1 MPHSI
6 QSGGKMIFQDK
17 RILITGGT
25 GSLGKA
31 LVRHIMKGSL
41 GKPKQVTI
49 FSRDED
55 KQYSMEL
62 EWKNIKVTTDD
73 VFYHADEVLDF
84 QIGDVRD
91 YSSVV
96 RAIKKADIVI
106 HAAALKQ
113 VPIGEY
119 FPYES
124 VKTNILGIQNIIQ
137 AIMETENHVNTVL
150 AISTD
155 KACKPVNTYGMC
167 KAIEERLTIEANRI
181 CPQTRFI
188 CTRYG
193 NVAASRGSIIPLFQE
208 QIKKGG
214 PLTITTEN
222 MTRYIMTLEAAIDTV
237 MTALRS
243 AEPGD
248 TYVPDI
254 PAVKIIDLAK
264 ALIANRDV
272 KIKIIGI
279 RPGEKI
285 HEILISEEEIP
296 RTVKKNGYYVICPVL
311 PNLRKAE
318 IKHPLIE
325 NELSSADHCMSKSQ
339 LVKFLKSGDYLDF

>member
-1 MPHSI
+1 
-6 QSGGKMIFQDK
+6 MIFQDK
-17 RILITGGT
+17 RVLITGGT

-31 LVRHIMKGSL
+31 LVDRIMKGKF
-41 GKPKQVTI
+41 GKPKQVII

-55 KQYSMEL
+55 KQYNMEL
-62 EWKNIKVTTDD
+62 EWKNLKAATDD
-73 VFYHADEVLDF
+73 VFYHPDEILSF

-91 YSSVV
+91 YESVV
-96 RAIKKADIVI
+96 RAVKKADIII

-113 VPIGEY
+113 VPISEY
-119 FPYES
+119 FPFES

-137 AIMETENHVNTVL
+137 AITETQNSVDTVL

-167 KAIEERLTIEANRI
+167 KAIEERLVIEANRI

-188 CTRYG
+188 CVRYG

-208 QIKKGG
+208 QIRKGG
-214 PLTITTEN
+214 PLTITTED
-222 MTRYIMTLEAAIDTV
+222 MTRFILSLDTAIDII
-237 MTALRS
+237 MQAFKF

-248 TYVPDI
+248 TYVPDL
-254 PAVKIIDLAK
+254 PAVKVLDLAEIMIGK
-264 ALIANRDV
+264 RDV
-272 KIKIIGI
+272 AIIIIGV

-296 RTVKKNGYYVICPVL
+296 RTVKRGDYYVICPVL
-311 PNLRKAE
+311 PSLRRTE
-318 IKHPLIE
+318 IKKPVLTG
-325 NELSSADHCMSKSQ
+325 ELSSADYCMSRNQLKS
-339 LVKFLKSGDYLDF
+339 FLKNGGYLT

>member
-1 MPHSI
+1 
-6 QSGGKMIFQDK
+6 MIFQDK
-17 RILITGGT
+17 RVLITGGT

-31 LVRHIMKGSL
+31 LVRYIMQGKM
-41 GKPKQVTI
+41 GKPARVII

-55 KQYSMEL
+55 KQYNMEL
-62 EWKNIKVTTDD
+62 EWKNLKVTTDEIL
-73 VFYHADEVLDF
+73 YHPDEVLDF

-91 YSSVV
+91 YESVV
-96 RAIKKADIVI
+96 RAVKNADIVL
-106 HAAALKQ
+106 HAAALKH

-124 VKTNILGIQNIIQ
+124 VKTNILGIQNIIR
-137 AIMETENHVNTVL
+137 AIIENKNKVETVL

-167 KAIEERLTIEANRI
+167 KAVEERLAIEANRL
-181 CPQTRFI
+181 CPDTRFI

-193 NVAASRGSIIPLFQE
+193 NVAASRGSIIPLFKE

-214 PLTITTEN
+214 PVTITTKE
-222 MTRYIMTLEAAIDTV
+222 MTRYIMTLDTAIATIMAA
-237 MTALRS
+237 LNS

-254 PAVKIIDLAK
+254 PAVKITDLAETM
-264 ALIANRDV
+264 IAGRPIE
-272 KIKIIGI
+272 IKYIGI
-279 RPGEKI
+279 RPGEKV

-296 RTVKKNGYYVICPVL
+296 RTIKRDGYFVIRPVL
-311 PNLRKAE
+311 PALRKE
-318 IKHPLIE
+318 IGKPVLTK
-325 NELSSADHCMSKSQ
+325 ELSSADYCMSPDQ
-339 LVKFLKSGDYLDF
+339 MGKFLKDGGYL

>member
-1 MPHSI
+1 
-6 QSGGKMIFQDK
+6 MILQDK
-17 RILITGGT
+17 RVLITGGT

-31 LVRHIMKGSL
+31 LVHHIMKGKL
-41 GKPKQVTI
+41 GKPAKVII

-55 KQYSMEL
+55 KQYNMEL
-62 EWKNIKVTTDD
+62 EWKNLKVTTDD
-73 VFYHADEVLDF
+73 IFYQPDEVLDF
-84 QIGDVRD
+84 QIGDVRE
-91 YSSVV
+91 YESVV
-96 RAIKKADIVI
+96 RAVKKADVII

-119 FPYES
+119 FPFES
-124 VKTNILGIQNIIQ
+124 VKTNILGIQNIIR
-137 AIMETENHVNTVL
+137 AIIENENKVETVL

-167 KAIEERLTIEANRI
+167 KAIEERLTIEANRL
-181 CPQTRFI
+181 CPKTRFM

-214 PLTITTEN
+214 PVTITTPD
-222 MTRYIMTLEAAIDTV
+222 MTRYILSLDEAIDTV
-237 MTALRS
+237 MVALRS
-243 AEPGD
+243 GEPGD

-254 PAVKIIDLAK
+254 PAVKIIDLIK
-264 ALIANRDV
+264 EMIGKRNIA
-272 KIKIIGI
+272 IKTIGI

-296 RTVKKNGYYVICPVL
+296 RTIKRDGYYVIRPVL
-311 PNLRKAE
+311 PSLRKIEA
-318 IKHPLIE
+318 KKPLLTG
-325 NELSSADHCMSKSQ
+325 ELSSADHCMSQVQ
-339 LVKFLKSGDYLDF
+339 LKKFLNDGGYI